1 MPGTVVSRMPPP
13 MLQKSRGLLLSAQAA
28 VTMTAAVD
36 LSARLAEILA
46 DPSFEPELLAR
57 ALADIDDTPRTLAE
71 SDERLARRKQRRADM
86 GIAPTKRAPLKM
98 PPRADQ
104 YDCLA
109 FGASCRHTL
118 MVDGTGIATPLPC
131 GKCEPD
137 REWKVFLKMVRYR
150 HRITEKG
157 HAVTCPDWPF
167 IDDARRWAAK
177 QGERVSGT
185 RMTLLRRTQDYCWEA
200 IIIYP
205 DGLSDHE
212 WNLTAMALNRARKDA
227 GRIGVAPT
235 PERLLTLISRDAC
248 VEGRDINPDTGLPIR
263 RRTCVFTGW
272 PDYDKEPSDH
282 LHDDGYTET
291 GIMQT
296 QREPTP
302 LPGWAQM
309 RAKLELEERA
319 ALNAADW
326 CDGLTD
332 LDDYVGPS
340 ALVSDVLAFITNRKP
355 WRECYRPMLR
365 LLGAENK
372 APPTVCQGCERPAQL
387 TPKGLCIRCALLSS

>member
-1 MPGTVVSRMPPP
+1 
-13 MLQKSRGLLLSAQAA
+13 
-28 VTMTAAVD
+28 MTAAVD

-86 GIAPTKRAPLKM
+86 GIAPAKRAPLQK
-98 PPRADQ
+98 PPRADRF
-104 YDCLA
+104 DCLA

-131 GKCEPD
+131 GKCQPCQ
-137 REWKVFLKMVRYR
+137 EWRVFKIMVRYR
-150 HRITEKG
+150 HGRHESQMWIRVQGFQNVDT
-157 HAVTCPDWPF
+157 
-167 IDDARRWAAK
+167 ARKWSRG
-177 QGERVSGT
+177 QGQRHGGQRV
-185 RMTLLRRTQDYCWEA
+185 TLLRRTALYLWEC
-200 IIIYP
+200 IIIYAKCFSDHIQMLTLKAMRR
-205 DGLSDHE
+205 DGLDGIVMEQPISPE
-212 WNLTAMALNRARKDA
+212 WFQ
-227 GRIGVAPT
+227 
-235 PERLLTLISRDAC
+235 TLVSREPC
-248 VEGRDINPDTGLPIR
+248 VESLETNPATGLPIR

-272 PDYDKEPSDH
+272 PDYEEEPSDH

-309 RAKLELEERA
+309 RASLPLEERA
-319 ALNAADW
+319 ALNAEDW
-326 CDGLTD
+326 CAVET
-332 LDDYVGPS
+332 LDEYMGPS
-340 ALVSDVLAFITNRKP
+340 ALRQDAHDWLMGKVGP

-365 LLGAENK
+365 LLGHYDK
-372 APPTVCQGCERPAQL
+372 APPTVCQGCGNDATL
-387 TPKGLCIRCALLSS
+387 TPKGLCIRCALA